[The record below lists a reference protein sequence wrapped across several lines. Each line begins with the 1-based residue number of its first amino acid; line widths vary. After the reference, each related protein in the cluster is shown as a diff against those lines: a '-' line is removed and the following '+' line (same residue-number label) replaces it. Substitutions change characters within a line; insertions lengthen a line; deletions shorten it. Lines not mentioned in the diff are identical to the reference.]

1 MIKPNHFTFKIAQN
15 APKIAN
21 PDSFQNVM
29 NEVVQNLTQK
39 KVDPEPKPKQE
50 DLKVNVAEDTSNKAT
65 TTTKNTTKNTT
76 TTTTTTTK
84 NTTTTTTINTN
95 TETEDPCPAMFTM
108 HRDQIYSVEVTYL
121 RQENMYYIID
131 DELLRSLDDPF
142 KVSLELWGKTE
153 TSVML
158 HQKEFKN
165 YGPECDDNSNN
176 VKFMGE
182 RLRCLAKHLEHNCG
196 PNKCLPLKYQAL
208 NHKHPFDDFTF
219 PCKNFKVQKC
229 MLDAMDATLTE
240 KCEKSCTVKSYGGT
254 HRSIKKD
261 PSIDNGTVGVLRTIV
276 NERTEDVKEENRV
289 YDMFGFVGTVGGT
302 LSLFLGF
309 SFYSI
314 IEFWVHYLRELPE
327 AF

>member
-1 MIKPNHFTFKIAQN
+1 MSETNDLIKPNHFTFKIAQN
-15 APKIAN
+15 TTEENPDPITTVYNELVQNTELNQDDPKI
-21 PDSFQNVM
+21 NV
-29 NEVVQNLTQK
+29 T
-39 KVDPEPKPKQE
+39 
-50 DLKVNVAEDTSNKAT
+50 EDTSNKTITTSNKT
-65 TTTKNTTKNTT
+65 TTTSNQTT
-76 TTTTTTTK
+76 TTTTEKTKPTITPSTTEM
-84 NTTTTTTINTN
+84 TI
-95 TETEDPCPAMFTM
+95 
-108 HRDQIYSVEVTYL
+108 RKDQIFSMEVTYL

-158 HQKEFKN
+158 HQKELKY

-182 RLRCLAKHLEHNCG
+182 RLLCLAKHLEHNCG
-196 PNKCLPLKYQAL
+196 PNKCLPLKYRAL
-208 NHKHPFDDFTF
+208 NHEYPFDDFTF
-219 PCKNFKVQKC
+219 PCKNFEEQKC

-240 KCEKSCTVKSYGGT
+240 KCEKSCMVKSYGGT

-314 IEFWVHYLRELPE
+314 IEYWVHYLRELPE
-327 AF
+327 SF

>member
-1 MIKPNHFTFKIAQN
+1 
-15 APKIAN
+15 
-21 PDSFQNVM
+21 M
-29 NEVVQNLTQK
+29 NEVNQILKPNQEGQKTQK
-39 KVDPEPKPKQE
+39 KVDPKQE

-65 TTTKNTTKNTT
+65 TTTTT
-76 TTTTTTTK
+76 TTTS
-84 NTTTTTTINTN
+84 NNA
-95 TETEDPCPAMFTM
+95 TEKPEPETPAMTITIEQ
-108 HRDQIYSVEVTYL
+108 DQIYSVEVTYL
-121 RQENMYYIID
+121 SRENMYYIID

-142 KVSLELWGKTE
+142 KVSLDLLGKTE

-158 HQKEFKN
+158 HQKMLYN
-165 YGPECDDNSNN
+165 YGNEYNGKSNN
-176 VKFMGE
+176 INNMGQ
-182 RLRCLAKHLEHNCG
+182 RLLCLAEHLQHNCT
-196 PNKCLPLKYQAL
+196 NKCLPMKYRAL
-208 NHKHPFDDFTF
+208 GALSHFNDFTF
-219 PCKNFKVQKC
+219 PCKNFTMQKC

-314 IEFWVHYLRELPE
+314 IEYWVHYLRELPE
-327 AF
+327 SF

>member
-1 MIKPNHFTFKIAQN
+1 MIKPNHFTFKIGQN
-15 APKIAN
+15 APKKVN
-21 PDSFQNVM
+21 PDSIQNVM
-29 NEVVQNLTQK
+29 NEVVQNLTPNQEGQKTQK
-39 KVDPEPKPKQE
+39 KVDPKSKQE

-65 TTTKNTTKNTT
+65 TTTTT
-76 TTTTTTTK
+76 TTTTTSN
-84 NTTTTTTINTN
+84 NTTEKPEP
-95 TETEDPCPAMFTM
+95 ETPAMTITIEQ
-108 HRDQIYSVEVTYL
+108 DQIYSVEVTYL
-121 RQENMYYIID
+121 SRENMYYIID

-142 KVSLELWGKTE
+142 KVSLDLLGKTE

-158 HQKEFKN
+158 HQKMLYN
-165 YGPECDDNSNN
+165 YGNEYNGKSNN
-176 VKFMGE
+176 INNMGQ
-182 RLRCLAKHLEHNCG
+182 RLLCLAEHLQHNCT
-196 PNKCLPLKYQAL
+196 NKCLPMKYRAL
-208 NHKHPFDDFTF
+208 GALSHFNDFTF
-219 PCKNFKVQKC
+219 PCKNFKEQKC
-229 MLDAMDATLTE
+229 MLDAMDKTLTSE

-261 PSIDNGTVGVLRTIV
+261 PSKNITTVGVLRTIV